1 MSKSTEQNISAYSKN
16 IDKNIPVLISD
27 RLIMKPLCL
36 SFLSNNYLSWM
47 QDEKVIKYMGSG
59 GKNYTMKMLKNYIDE
74 VEKNKIFSW
83 AIIIKKNKKHI
94 GNIKVDPINYKN
106 LVGEY
111 GIMIG
116 DKKNWGK
123 GFGKEASKK
132 VINYCFKELKL
143 RKINLGVISHHKD
156 AILLYKS
163 LGFIQEGR
171 FKNHVFFQNRFVDYL
186 WMALFNKQ

>member
-1 MSKSTEQNISAYSKN
+1 MSQSLEQNICV
-16 IDKNIPVLISD
+16 DKDIPVLTSD
-27 RLIMKPLCL
+27 RLIMKPLGL
-36 SFLSNNYLSWM
+36 DFLSNNYLNWM

-59 GKNYTMKMLKNYIDE
+59 GKNYSMQMLKNYLNE
-74 VEKNKIFSW
+74 VEKKKIFFW

-94 GNIKVDPINYKN
+94 GNIKIDPINYKN